1 MSTPRRIK
9 LDQHILR
16 RVLDYL
22 VERRV
27 SEGDHIAG
35 VGFLGLGLEA
45 CFLCYEVAEGVQI
58 AALAVVFGVFCFAVE
73 PFQGGESCVCVST

>member
-16 RVLDYL
+16 GILDDFI
-22 VERRV
+22 ERRV

-35 VGFLGLGLEA
+35 LGFLGLGLEA
-45 CFLCYEVAEGVQI
+45 CFLGYEVAEGVEV
-58 AALAVVFGVFCFAVE
+58 AA
-73 PFQGGESCVCVST
+73 